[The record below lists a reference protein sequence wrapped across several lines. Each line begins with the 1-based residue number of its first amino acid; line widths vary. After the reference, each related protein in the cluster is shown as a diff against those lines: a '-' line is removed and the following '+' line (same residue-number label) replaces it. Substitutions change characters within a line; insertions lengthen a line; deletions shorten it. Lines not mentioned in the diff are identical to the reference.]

1 MQANIELT
9 AEHPYRIYYPVNRY
23 STYFKFAFVRNPWDR
38 FVSCWRDKV
47 IRRNKFELSD
57 TEQNLESFIDYVTKN
72 VDLEYGNHHLRLQ
85 SRLIDLNHIDYLGR
99 FETFETDLKEVMNLL
114 DIEAAI
120 KKKNASNRKVDYREY
135 YTERTKYKVA
145 ELYEKDIR
153 IFNYEF

>member
-1 MQANIELT
+1 
-9 AEHPYRIYYPVNRY
+9 
-23 STYFKFAFVRNPWDR
+23 
-38 FVSCWRDKV
+38 
-47 IRRNKFELSD
+47 
-57 TEQNLESFIDYVTKN
+57 
-72 VDLEYGNHHLRLQ
+72 
-85 SRLIDLNHIDYLGR
+85 
-99 FETFETDLKEVMNLL
+99 MNLL